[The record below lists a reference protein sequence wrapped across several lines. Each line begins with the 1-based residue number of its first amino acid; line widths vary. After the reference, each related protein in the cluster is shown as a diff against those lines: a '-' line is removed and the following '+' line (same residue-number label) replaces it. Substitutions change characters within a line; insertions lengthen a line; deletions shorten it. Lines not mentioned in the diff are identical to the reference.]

1 MQNSLIKNRK
11 KVVIIDYQ
19 LGNLYSVKQACDVTG
34 MNAVVSSVKKDILA
48 ADALI
53 LPGVGA
59 FIQAMNNLKKLDII
73 DAIKSKVTSGT
84 PLFGICL
91 GLQLLF
97 TKSEEFGSGEGL
109 NLISGVIK
117 KFPEEYGGKKIKVPH
132 ITWNQLIEVNTPFEE
147 TPFKDLNNLEFMY
160 FIHSYYVEP
169 TNDSLILTNTNYD
182 GIEFCSSVIQNNI
195 FATQFHPEKS
205 ANKGIS
211 IYENWAK
218 INGLI

>member
-1 MQNSLIKNRK
+1 MTENRK

-19 LGNLYSVKQACDVTG
+19 LGNLYSVKQACDIVG
-34 MNAVVSSVKKDILA
+34 MNVMVSSNKADVIE

-59 FIQAMNNLKKLDII
+59 FIEAMKNLEKLDLI
-73 DAIKSKVTSGT
+73 DAIKNKVNSGS

-97 TKSEEFGSGEGL
+97 TKSEEFGSGKGL
-109 NLISGVIK
+109 DLIPGVVK
-117 KFPEEYGGKKIKVPH
+117 RFPYQLKDRKLRVPH
-132 ITWNQLIEVNTPFEE
+132 IMWNQVYKSSDSWKDTPLKEL
-147 TPFKDLNNLEFMY
+147 DDCEFMY
-160 FIHSYYVEP
+160 FIHSFYVKP
-169 TNDSLILTNTNYD
+169 LDDSNILSNTNYD
-182 GIEFCSSVIQNNI
+182 GLEFCSSVIKENI

-205 ANKGIS
+205 AEKGIS
-211 IYENWAK
+211 IYKYWAL